1 MSDLEGIAS
10 EPLVTVQWRG
20 KVPQSVYDSVVAP
33 LKSSKQFFSVMK
45 AVLLLSAY
53 SEEYREFL
61 LREAEHVQECDE
73 SLRDVVKSLAVLK
86 SLPLSILDGE
96 PNADLG
102 SEVEEG
108 NTSEFS
114 DSHQSE
120 GYLDVSSLTSE
131 LSDVRSLCEQILS
144 QVSRS
149 ADSQQKVSSRTEQ
162 VSPSEQRLNRPA
174 PVSAVRKAAS
184 SASSGVEF
192 EEDFELEEL
201 PELED
206 ISEDSTS
213 ADSDVQQEG
222 SSVGGLLDLAVRV

>member
-1 MSDLEGIAS
+1 MSDKEGIAS

-53 SEEYREFL
+53 SEEYRDFL
-61 LREAEHVQECDE
+61 LRESEHMQECDE
-73 SLRDVVKSLAVLK
+73 SLRDVVKSLTVLK
-86 SLPLSILDGE
+86 SLPLPILDGE
-96 PNADLG
+96 YNADLG
-102 SEVEEG
+102 SEVEED

-114 DSHQSE
+114 DSPQSE
-120 GYLDVSSLTSE
+120 GSVDVSSFTSE
-131 LSDVRSLCEQILS
+131 LSEVRSLCEQILS

-149 ADSQQKVSSRTEQ
+149 ADTQHKVSSRAEQ

-184 SASSGVEF
+184 SPSSVAS

-206 ISEDSTS
+206 ISEDSIS
-213 ADSDVQQEG
+213 ADSGAQQES

>member
-1 MSDLEGIAS
+1 MSNKEGIAS

-53 SEEYREFL
+53 SEEYRDFL
-61 LREAEHVQECDE
+61 LRESEHMQECDE
-73 SLRDVVKSLAVLK
+73 SLRDVVKSLTVLK
-86 SLPLSILDGE
+86 SLPLPTLDGE

-102 SEVEEG
+102 SGVEEY
-108 NTSEFS
+108 NTLEFS
-114 DSHQSE
+114 KSSQSE
-120 GYLDVSSLTSE
+120 GSVDVSSFTSE
-131 LSDVRSLCEQILS
+131 LSEVRSLCEQILS

-149 ADSQQKVSSRTEQ
+149 ADAQHKVPSRTEQ
-162 VSPSEQRLNRPA
+162 VLPSEQRSNNRPA
-174 PVSAVRKAAS
+174 PVSAVRKAS
-184 SASSGVEF
+184 SFSVES
-192 EEDFELEEL
+192 EEDYELEEL
-201 PELED
+201 PELEE

-213 ADSDVQQEG
+213 TDSGAQQKS

>member
-1 MSDLEGIAS
+1 MSDLEGISS

-86 SLPLSILDGE
+86 SLPLPILDGE
-96 PNADLG
+96 YNADLG
-102 SEVEEG
+102 SEVEED

-114 DSHQSE
+114 DSSQSE
-120 GYLDVSSLTSE
+120 GSVDVLSFTSE
-131 LSDVRSLCEQILS
+131 LSEVRSLCEQILS

-149 ADSQQKVSSRTEQ
+149 ADFQHKVPSRIEQ

-184 SASSGVEF
+184 SPSSVEF

-213 ADSDVQQEG
+213 ADSGAQQES

>member
-1 MSDLEGIAS
+1 MSDKEGIAS

-53 SEEYREFL
+53 SEEYRDFL
-61 LREAEHVQECDE
+61 LRESEHMQECDE
-73 SLRDVVKSLAVLK
+73 SLRDVVKSLTVLK
-86 SLPLSILDGE
+86 SLPLPTLDGE

-102 SEVEEG
+102 SEVEED

-114 DSHQSE
+114 DSSQSE
-120 GYLDVSSLTSE
+120 GSVDVSSFTSE
-131 LSDVRSLCEQILS
+131 LSEVRSLCEQILS

-149 ADSQQKVSSRTEQ
+149 ADSQQKVPSRTGQ
-162 VSPSEQRLNRPA
+162 VPPSEQRLNRPA

-184 SASSGVEF
+184 SPSSVEF
-192 EEDFELEEL
+192 EEDLELEEL

-213 ADSDVQQEG
+213 ADSGAQQES

>member
-1 MSDLEGIAS
+1 MSEKEGIAS
-10 EPLVTVQWRG
+10 ESLVTVQWRG

-45 AVLLLSAY
+45 AVLLLSAC
-53 SEEYREFL
+53 SEEYRDFL
-61 LREAEHVQECDE
+61 LRESEHMQECDE
-73 SLRDVVKSLAVLK
+73 SLRDVVKSLTVLK
-86 SLPLSILDGE
+86 SLPLPVLYGE
-96 PNADLG
+96 PNADLV
-102 SEVEEG
+102 SEVEED

-114 DSHQSE
+114 NSSQSE
-120 GYLDVSSLTSE
+120 GSVDVSSLTLE
-131 LSDVRSLCEQILS
+131 LSEVRSLCEQILS

-149 ADSQQKVSSRTEQ
+149 ADSQHKVPSRTEQ
-162 VSPSEQRLNRPA
+162 VSLSDQRLNRPA

-184 SASSGVEF
+184 SLSSVESV
-192 EEDFELEEL
+192 EDFELEEL

-213 ADSDVQQEG
+213 ADSDVQQES

>member
-1 MSDLEGIAS
+1 MSEKEGIAS

-53 SEEYREFL
+53 SEEYRDFL
-61 LREAEHVQECDE
+61 LRESEHMQECDE

-86 SLPLSILDGE
+86 SLPLPILDGE
-96 PNADLG
+96 PHADLG
-102 SEVEEG
+102 SEVEED
-108 NTSEFS
+108 NTSKFS
-114 DSHQSE
+114 DSSQSE
-120 GYLDVSSLTSE
+120 GSVDVLSFTSE
-131 LSDVRSLCEQILS
+131 LSEVRSLCEQILS

-149 ADSQQKVSSRTEQ
+149 TDAQHKVPSRIEQ
-162 VSPSEQRLNRPA
+162 VSPSVARSNRPA

-184 SASSGVEF
+184 SSVES
-192 EEDFELEEL
+192 EEDLELEEL
-201 PELED
+201 PELEE

-213 ADSDVQQEG
+213 ADSDVQQES

>member
-1 MSDLEGIAS
+1 MSNKEGIAS

-53 SEEYREFL
+53 SEEYRDFL
-61 LREAEHVQECDE
+61 LRESEHMQECDE
-73 SLRDVVKSLAVLK
+73 SLRDVVKSLTVLK
-86 SLPLSILDGE
+86 SLPLPTLDGE

-102 SEVEEG
+102 SGVEEY
-108 NTSEFS
+108 NTLEFS
-114 DSHQSE
+114 KSSQSE
-120 GYLDVSSLTSE
+120 GSVDVSSFTSE
-131 LSDVRSLCEQILS
+131 LSEVRSLCEQILS

-149 ADSQQKVSSRTEQ
+149 ADAQHKVPSRTEQ

-174 PVSAVRKAAS
+174 PVSAVRKAVP
-184 SASSGVEF
+184 GGDF
-192 EEDFELEEL
+192 EELPKLEEL
-201 PELED
+201 PELEE

-213 ADSDVQQEG
+213 ADSGAQQES

>member
-1 MSDLEGIAS
+1 MSDFKGIAS

-86 SLPLSILDGE
+86 SLPLPILDGE
-96 PNADLG
+96 YNADLG
-102 SEVEEG
+102 SEVEED
-108 NTSEFS
+108 NTSKFS
-114 DSHQSE
+114 NSSQNE
-120 GYLDVSSLTSE
+120 GFVDVSSFTYE
-131 LSDVRSLCEQILS
+131 LSEIRSLCEQILS

-149 ADSQQKVSSRTEQ
+149 ADSQHKVPSSTEQ

-184 SASSGVEF
+184 SPSSVES
-192 EEDFELEEL
+192 EEDFELEEI

-213 ADSDVQQEG
+213 ADSGAQQES

>member
-1 MSDLEGIAS
+1 MSNKEGIAS

-53 SEEYREFL
+53 SEEYRDFL
-61 LREAEHVQECDE
+61 LRESEHMQECDE
-73 SLRDVVKSLAVLK
+73 SLRDVVKSLTVLK
-86 SLPLSILDGE
+86 SLPLPTLDGE

-102 SEVEEG
+102 SGVEEY
-108 NTSEFS
+108 NTLEFS
-114 DSHQSE
+114 KSSQSE
-120 GYLDVSSLTSE
+120 GSVDVSSFTSE
-131 LSDVRSLCEQILS
+131 LSEVRSLCEQILS

-149 ADSQQKVSSRTEQ
+149 ADAQHKVPSRTEQ
-162 VSPSEQRLNRPA
+162 VLPSEQRSNNRPA
-174 PVSAVRKAAS
+174 PVSAVRKAS
-184 SASSGVEF
+184 SFSVES

-201 PELED
+201 PELEE

-213 ADSDVQQEG
+213 TDSGAQQES
-222 SSVGGLLDLAVRV
+222 SSVGGLLDLAIRV

>member
-1 MSDLEGIAS
+1 MSDKEGIVS

-45 AVLLLSAY
+45 AVLLLSAC
-53 SEEYREFL
+53 SEEYRDFL
-61 LREAEHVQECDE
+61 LRESEHMQECDE
-73 SLRDVVKSLAVLK
+73 SLRDVVKSLTVLK
-86 SLPLSILDGE
+86 SLPLPILDGE
-96 PNADLG
+96 YNADLG
-102 SEVEEG
+102 SEVEED
-108 NTSEFS
+108 NTSKFS
-114 DSHQSE
+114 DSSQSE
-120 GYLDVSSLTSE
+120 GSVDVSSFTSE
-131 LSDVRSLCEQILS
+131 LSEVRSLCEQILS

-149 ADSQQKVSSRTEQ
+149 ADSQHKVPSSTEQ

-184 SASSGVEF
+184 SPSSVEF

-213 ADSDVQQEG
+213 ADSGAQQES

>member
-1 MSDLEGIAS
+1 MSDKEGIAS

-53 SEEYREFL
+53 SEEYRDFL
-61 LREAEHVQECDE
+61 LRESEHMQECDE
-73 SLRDVVKSLAVLK
+73 SLRDVVKSLTVLK
-86 SLPLSILDGE
+86 SLPLPILDGE
-96 PNADLG
+96 YNADLG
-102 SEVEEG
+102 SEVEED

-114 DSHQSE
+114 DSSQSE
-120 GYLDVSSLTSE
+120 GSVDVSSLTSE
-131 LSDVRSLCEQILS
+131 LSEVRSLCEQILS

-149 ADSQQKVSSRTEQ
+149 ADTQHKVSSRAEQ

-184 SASSGVEF
+184 SPSSVES

-213 ADSDVQQEG
+213 ADSGAQQES
-222 SSVGGLLDLAVRV
+222 SSVGGLLHLAVRV

>member
-1 MSDLEGIAS
+1 MSDKEGIDS
-10 EPLVTVQWRG
+10 EPMVTVQWRG
-20 KVPQSVYDSVVAP
+20 KIPQSVYDSVVAP

-53 SEEYREFL
+53 SEEYRDFL
-61 LREAEHVQECDE
+61 LRESEHMQECDE
-73 SLRDVVKSLAVLK
+73 SLRDIVKSLTVLK
-86 SLPLSILDGE
+86 SLPLPVLDGE

-102 SEVEEG
+102 SEVEED
-108 NTSEFS
+108 NTSKFS
-114 DSHQSE
+114 NSHQNE
-120 GYLDVSSLTSE
+120 GSVDVSSFTSE
-131 LSDVRSLCEQILS
+131 LSEVRSLCEQILS

-149 ADSQQKVSSRTEQ
+149 ADSQHKVPSSTEQ
-162 VSPSEQRLNRPA
+162 VSSSVTRSNRPA

-184 SASSGVEF
+184 SSSVEF

-201 PELED
+201 PELEE

-213 ADSDVQQEG
+213 ADSDMQQES

>member
-1 MSDLEGIAS
+1 MSDKEGIAS

-20 KVPQSVYDSVVAP
+20 KVPQSVYDSVVSP

-53 SEEYREFL
+53 SEEYRDFL
-61 LREAEHVQECDE
+61 LRESEHMQECDE
-73 SLRDVVKSLAVLK
+73 SLRDVVKSLTVLK
-86 SLPLSILDGE
+86 SLPLPVLDGE

-102 SEVEEG
+102 SEVEED

-114 DSHQSE
+114 NSSQSE
-120 GYLDVSSLTSE
+120 GSVDVSSFTSE
-131 LSDVRSLCEQILS
+131 LSEVRSLCEQILS

-149 ADSQQKVSSRTEQ
+149 ADSQYKVPSRTEH

-184 SASSGVEF
+184 SPSSVESV
-192 EEDFELEEL
+192 EDFELEEL

-213 ADSDVQQEG
+213 ADSDVQQES
-222 SSVGGLLDLAVRV
+222 SSVGGLLDLAIRV

>member
-1 MSDLEGIAS
+1 MSALEGIAS

-86 SLPLSILDGE
+86 SLPLPILDGE
-96 PNADLG
+96 YDVDLG
-102 SEVEEG
+102 SGVEED

-114 DSHQSE
+114 DSSQSE
-120 GYLDVSSLTSE
+120 GSVDVSSFTSE
-131 LSDVRSLCEQILS
+131 LSEVRSLCEQILS

-149 ADSQQKVSSRTEQ
+149 TDAQHKVPSRIEQ

-184 SASSGVEF
+184 SPSSVES

-201 PELED
+201 PELEE

-213 ADSDVQQEG
+213 ADSGAQQE
-222 SSVGGLLDLAVRV
+222 SYSVGGLLDLAVRV

>member
-1 MSDLEGIAS
+1 MSNKEGIAS

-53 SEEYREFL
+53 SEEYRDFL
-61 LREAEHVQECDE
+61 LRESEHMQECDE

-86 SLPLSILDGE
+86 SLPLPTLDGE

-102 SEVEEG
+102 SGVEEY
-108 NTSEFS
+108 NTLEFS
-114 DSHQSE
+114 KSSQSE
-120 GYLDVSSLTSE
+120 GSVDVSSFTSE
-131 LSDVRSLCEQILS
+131 LSEVRSLCEQILS

-149 ADSQQKVSSRTEQ
+149 ADAQHKVPSRTEQ
-162 VSPSEQRLNRPA
+162 VLPSEQRSNNRPA
-174 PVSAVRKAAS
+174 PVSAVRKAS
-184 SASSGVEF
+184 SFSVES

-201 PELED
+201 PELEE
-206 ISEDSTS
+206 ISEDFTST
-213 ADSDVQQEG
+213 DSGAQQES
-222 SSVGGLLDLAVRV
+222 SSVGGLLDLAIRV

>member
-1 MSDLEGIAS
+1 MSDNGGIAS

-20 KVPQSVYDSVVAP
+20 KVPQSVYDSVVEP

-53 SEEYREFL
+53 SEDYREFL
-61 LREAEHVQECDE
+61 LREAEHVQECDD
-73 SLRDVVKSLAVLK
+73 SLRDVVKSLSLLK
-86 SLPLSILDGE
+86 SLPLPILEGE
-96 PNADLG
+96 FNSDLG
-102 SEVEEG
+102 SVAEED
-108 NTSEFS
+108 NIS
-114 DSHQSE
+114 DSFDSSQNE
-120 GYLDVSSLTSE
+120 GSVDVSSFTSE
-131 LSDVRSLCEQILS
+131 LSEVRSLCEQILS

-149 ADSQQKVSSRTEQ
+149 DTSQHKVPSRTEQ
-162 VSPSEQRLNRPA
+162 VSLSDQRLNRPA

-184 SASSGVEF
+184 SPSSVESV
-192 EEDFELEEL
+192 EDFELEEL

-213 ADSDVQQEG
+213 ADSDVQQES

>member
-45 AVLLLSAY
+45 AVLLLSAC
-53 SEEYREFL
+53 SEEYRDFL
-61 LREAEHVQECDE
+61 LRESEHMQECDE

-86 SLPLSILDGE
+86 SLPLPILDGE
-96 PNADLG
+96 YNADLG
-102 SEVEEG
+102 SEVEED

-114 DSHQSE
+114 DSSQSE
-120 GYLDVSSLTSE
+120 GSVDVLSFTSE
-131 LSDVRSLCEQILS
+131 LSEVRSLCEQILS

-149 ADSQQKVSSRTEQ
+149 ADSQHKVSSRTSQ

-213 ADSDVQQEG
+213 ADSDVQQES

>member
-1 MSDLEGIAS
+1 MSDKEGIAS

-53 SEEYREFL
+53 SEEYRDFL
-61 LREAEHVQECDE
+61 LRESEHMRECDE
-73 SLRDVVKSLAVLK
+73 SLRDVVKSLTVLK
-86 SLPLSILDGE
+86 SLPLPVLDGE
-96 PNADLG
+96 LNTGLV
-102 SEVEEG
+102 SEVEED

-114 DSHQSE
+114 NSSHSE
-120 GYLDVSSLTSE
+120 GSVDVSSFTSE
-131 LSDVRSLCEQILS
+131 LSEVRSLCEQILS

-149 ADSQQKVSSRTEQ
+149 ADAQHKVSSRTEQ

-184 SASSGVEF
+184 SSSVEF

-201 PELED
+201 PELEE

-213 ADSDVQQEG
+213 ADSDVQQES

>member
-1 MSDLEGIAS
+1 MSDKEGIAS

-53 SEEYREFL
+53 SEEYRDFL
-61 LREAEHVQECDE
+61 LRESEHMQECDE
-73 SLRDVVKSLAVLK
+73 SLRDVVKSLTVLK
-86 SLPLSILDGE
+86 SLPLPTLDGE

-102 SEVEEG
+102 SGVEED

-114 DSHQSE
+114 DSSQSE
-120 GYLDVSSLTSE
+120 GSVDVLSFTSE
-131 LSDVRSLCEQILS
+131 LSEVRFLCEQILS

-149 ADSQQKVSSRTEQ
+149 DDAQHKVLLRTEQ

-184 SASSGVEF
+184 SPSSVAS

-201 PELED
+201 PELEE

-213 ADSDVQQEG
+213 ADSGAQQES

>member
-1 MSDLEGIAS
+1 MSDKEGIAS

-45 AVLLLSAY
+45 AVLLLSAC
-53 SEEYREFL
+53 SEEYRDFL
-61 LREAEHVQECDE
+61 LRESEHMQECDE

-86 SLPLSILDGE
+86 SLPLPTLDGE
-96 PNADLG
+96 YNADLG
-102 SEVEEG
+102 SEVEED
-108 NTSEFS
+108 NTSKFS
-114 DSHQSE
+114 DSSQSE
-120 GYLDVSSLTSE
+120 GSVDVLSFTSE
-131 LSDVRSLCEQILS
+131 LSEVRSLCEQILS

-149 ADSQQKVSSRTEQ
+149 TDAQHKVPSRIEQ

-184 SASSGVEF
+184 SSVAS

-201 PELED
+201 PELEE
-206 ISEDSTS
+206 ISEDSIS
-213 ADSDVQQEG
+213 ADSDVQQES

>member
-1 MSDLEGIAS
+1 MSDKECIAS
-10 EPLVTVQWRG
+10 EPLVNVQWRG

-86 SLPLSILDGE
+86 SLPLPILDGE
-96 PNADLG
+96 YNADLG
-102 SEVEEG
+102 SEVEED
-108 NTSEFS
+108 NTSELS
-114 DSHQSE
+114 DSSQSE
-120 GYLDVSSLTSE
+120 GSVDVSSLTSE
-131 LSDVRSLCEQILS
+131 LSEVRSLCEQILS

-149 ADSQQKVSSRTEQ
+149 ADSQQKVPSRTEQ
-162 VSPSEQRLNRPA
+162 VSPSEQRSNHPA
-174 PVSAVRKAAS
+174 PVSAVRKVAS
-184 SASSGVEF
+184 SSVES

-201 PELED
+201 PELEE

-213 ADSDVQQEG
+213 DDSDVQQES
-222 SSVGGLLDLAVRV
+222 SSVGGLLDLAIRV

>member
-1 MSDLEGIAS
+1 MSDFKGIAS

-53 SEEYREFL
+53 SEEYRDFL
-61 LREAEHVQECDE
+61 LRESEHMQECDE
-73 SLRDVVKSLAVLK
+73 SLRDVVKSLTVLK
-86 SLPLSILDGE
+86 SLPLPVLDGE

-102 SEVEEG
+102 SEVEED

-114 DSHQSE
+114 DSSQSE
-120 GYLDVSSLTSE
+120 GSVDVSSFTSE
-131 LSDVRSLCEQILS
+131 LSDVRFLCEQILS
-144 QVSRS
+144 QVSRFT
-149 ADSQQKVSSRTEQ
+149 DSQQKVPSRVEQ

-184 SASSGVEF
+184 SPSSVES
-192 EEDFELEEL
+192 EEDFELEEI

-213 ADSDVQQEG
+213 ADSGAQQES
-222 SSVGGLLDLAVRV
+222 SSVGGLFDLAMRV

>member
-1 MSDLEGIAS
+1 MSDKEGIDS
-10 EPLVTVQWRG
+10 EPMVTVQWRG
-20 KVPQSVYDSVVAP
+20 KIPQSVYDSVVAP

-53 SEEYREFL
+53 SEEYRDFL
-61 LREAEHVQECDE
+61 LRESEHMQECDD
-73 SLRDVVKSLAVLK
+73 SLRDVVKSLTVLK
-86 SLPLSILDGE
+86 SIPLPVLDGE
-96 PNADLG
+96 PNTDLG
-102 SEVEEG
+102 SEVEED

-114 DSHQSE
+114 KSSQSE
-120 GYLDVSSLTSE
+120 VSVDVSSFTSE

-149 ADSQQKVSSRTEQ
+149 ADAQHKVPSRVEQ
-162 VSPSEQRLNRPA
+162 VSLSEQRLNRPA
-174 PVSAVRKAAS
+174 PVSAVRKVAAS
-184 SASSGVEF
+184 SPSSVES

-213 ADSDVQQEG
+213 ADSDVQQES

>member
-53 SEEYREFL
+53 SEEYRDFL
-61 LREAEHVQECDE
+61 LRESEHMQECDE
-73 SLRDVVKSLAVLK
+73 SLRDVVKSLTVLK
-86 SLPLSILDGE
+86 SLPLPTLDGE

-102 SEVEEG
+102 SGVEEY
-108 NTSEFS
+108 NTLEFS
-114 DSHQSE
+114 KSSQSE
-120 GYLDVSSLTSE
+120 GSVDVSSFTSE
-131 LSDVRSLCEQILS
+131 LSEVRSLCEQILS

-149 ADSQQKVSSRTEQ
+149 ADAQHKVPSRTEQ
-162 VSPSEQRLNRPA
+162 VLPSEQRSNNRPA
-174 PVSAVRKAAS
+174 PVSAVRKAS
-184 SASSGVEF
+184 SFSVES

-201 PELED
+201 PELEE
-206 ISEDSTS
+206 ISEDFTST
-213 ADSDVQQEG
+213 DSGAQQES
-222 SSVGGLLDLAVRV
+222 SSVGGLLDLAIRV

>member
-1 MSDLEGIAS
+1 MSDKEGITS

-86 SLPLSILDGE
+86 SLPLPILDGE
-96 PNADLG
+96 YNADLG
-102 SEVEEG
+102 SEVEED
-108 NTSEFS
+108 NTLKFS
-114 DSHQSE
+114 DSSQSE
-120 GYLDVSSLTSE
+120 GSVDVLSFTSE
-131 LSDVRSLCEQILS
+131 LSEVRSLCEQILS

-149 ADSQQKVSSRTEQ
+149 ADSQHKVPSSTEQ

-184 SASSGVEF
+184 SSVES

-201 PELED
+201 PELEE

-213 ADSDVQQEG
+213 ADSGAQQES

>member
-1 MSDLEGIAS
+1 MSNKEGIAS

-53 SEEYREFL
+53 SEEYRDFL
-61 LREAEHVQECDE
+61 LRESEHMQECDE
-73 SLRDVVKSLAVLK
+73 SLRDVVKSLTVLK
-86 SLPLSILDGE
+86 SLPLPTLDGE

-102 SEVEEG
+102 SGVEEY
-108 NTSEFS
+108 NTLEFS
-114 DSHQSE
+114 KSSQSE
-120 GYLDVSSLTSE
+120 GSVDVSSFTSE
-131 LSDVRSLCEQILS
+131 LSEVRSLCEQILS

-149 ADSQQKVSSRTEQ
+149 ADAQHKVPSRTEQ
-162 VSPSEQRLNRPA
+162 VLPSEQRSNNRPA
-174 PVSAVRKAAS
+174 PVSAVRKAS
-184 SASSGVEF
+184 SFSVES

-201 PELED
+201 PELEE

-213 ADSDVQQEG
+213 TDSGAQQKS

>member
-1 MSDLEGIAS
+1 MSDFEGIAS

-53 SEEYREFL
+53 SEEYRDFL
-61 LREAEHVQECDE
+61 LRESEHMQECDE

-86 SLPLSILDGE
+86 SLPLPILDGE
-96 PNADLG
+96 YNADLV
-102 SEVEEG
+102 SEVEED

-114 DSHQSE
+114 DSSQNE
-120 GYLDVSSLTSE
+120 GFVDVSSFTSE
-131 LSDVRSLCEQILS
+131 LSEVRSLCEQILS

-149 ADSQQKVSSRTEQ
+149 ADSQHKVPSSTEQ

-184 SASSGVEF
+184 SPSSVEF

-206 ISEDSTS
+206 ISEDSIS
-213 ADSDVQQEG
+213 ADSDVPQES

>member
-61 LREAEHVQECDE
+61 LRESEHMQECDE

-86 SLPLSILDGE
+86 SLPLPVLDGE

-102 SEVEEG
+102 SEVDED
-108 NTSEFS
+108 NTSKFS
-114 DSHQSE
+114 NSHQNE
-120 GYLDVSSLTSE
+120 GSVDVLSFTSE
-131 LSDVRSLCEQILS
+131 LSEVRSLCEQILS

-149 ADSQQKVSSRTEQ
+149 ADSQQKVLSSTEQ

-174 PVSAVRKAAS
+174 PVSAVRKVAS
-184 SASSGVEF
+184 SSVEF

-213 ADSDVQQEG
+213 ADSGAQQES

>member
-1 MSDLEGIAS
+1 MSNKEGIAS

-53 SEEYREFL
+53 SEEYRDFL
-61 LREAEHVQECDE
+61 LRESEHMQECDE
-73 SLRDVVKSLAVLK
+73 SLRDVVKSLTVLK
-86 SLPLSILDGE
+86 SLPLPNLDGE

-102 SEVEEG
+102 SGVEEY
-108 NTSEFS
+108 NTLEFS
-114 DSHQSE
+114 KSSQSE
-120 GYLDVSSLTSE
+120 GSVDVSSFTSE
-131 LSDVRSLCEQILS
+131 ISEVRSLCEQILS

-149 ADSQQKVSSRTEQ
+149 ADAQHKVPSRTEQ
-162 VSPSEQRLNRPA
+162 VSPSEQRSNNRPA
-174 PVSAVRKAAS
+174 PVSAVRKAS
-184 SASSGVEF
+184 SFSVES

-201 PELED
+201 PELEE

-213 ADSDVQQEG
+213 TDSGAQQES
-222 SSVGGLLDLAVRV
+222 SSVGGLLDLAIRV

>member
-1 MSDLEGIAS
+1 MSNKEGIAS

-53 SEEYREFL
+53 SEEYRDFL
-61 LREAEHVQECDE
+61 LRESEHMQECDE
-73 SLRDVVKSLAVLK
+73 SLRDVVKSLTVLK
-86 SLPLSILDGE
+86 SLPLPTLDGE

-102 SEVEEG
+102 SGVEEY
-108 NTSEFS
+108 NTLEFS
-114 DSHQSE
+114 KSSQSE
-120 GYLDVSSLTSE
+120 GSVDVSSLTSE
-131 LSDVRSLCEQILS
+131 LSEVRSLCEQILS

-149 ADSQQKVSSRTEQ
+149 ADAQYKVSSKIEQ

-174 PVSAVRKAAS
+174 PVSVVRKVAAS
-184 SASSGVEF
+184 SSVES
-192 EEDFELEEL
+192 EEDFELDEL

-213 ADSDVQQEG
+213 ADSSAQQES

>member
-1 MSDLEGIAS
+1 MSDKEGITS

-86 SLPLSILDGE
+86 SLPLPILDGE
-96 PNADLG
+96 YNADLG
-102 SEVEEG
+102 SEVEED

-114 DSHQSE
+114 DSSQSE
-120 GYLDVSSLTSE
+120 GSVDVLSFTSE
-131 LSDVRSLCEQILS
+131 LSEVRSLCEQILS

-149 ADSQQKVSSRTEQ
+149 ADSQHKVPLSTEQ

-174 PVSAVRKAAS
+174 PVSAVRKAA
-184 SASSGVEF
+184 ASSSSSVGS

-213 ADSDVQQEG
+213 DDSDVQNES

>member
-1 MSDLEGIAS
+1 MSALEGIAS

-86 SLPLSILDGE
+86 SLPLPILDGE
-96 PNADLG
+96 YNADLG
-102 SEVEEG
+102 SDVEED

-114 DSHQSE
+114 DSSQSE
-120 GYLDVSSLTSE
+120 GSVDVSSFTSE
-131 LSDVRSLCEQILS
+131 LSEVRSLCEQILS

-149 ADSQQKVSSRTEQ
+149 TDAQHKVPSRIEQ
-162 VSPSEQRLNRPA
+162 VSPNEQRLNRPA
-174 PVSAVRKAAS
+174 PVSVVRKAVP
-184 SASSGVEF
+184 GGDF
-192 EEDFELEEL
+192 EELPKLEEL
-201 PELED
+201 PELEE

-213 ADSDVQQEG
+213 ADSGAQQES

>member
-1 MSDLEGIAS
+1 MSDKEGIAS

-61 LREAEHVQECDE
+61 LRESEHVQECDE

-86 SLPLSILDGE
+86 SLPLPILDGE
-96 PNADLG
+96 YNADLV
-102 SEVEEG
+102 SEVEED

-114 DSHQSE
+114 DSSQSE
-120 GYLDVSSLTSE
+120 GSVDVLSFTSE
-131 LSDVRSLCEQILS
+131 LSEVRSLCEQILS

-149 ADSQQKVSSRTEQ
+149 ADFQHKVPSSTEQ

-184 SASSGVEF
+184 SPSSVEF

-213 ADSDVQQEG
+213 ADSGAQQES

>member
-1 MSDLEGIAS
+1 MSDKEGIAS

-45 AVLLLSAY
+45 AVLLLSAC
-53 SEEYREFL
+53 SEEYRDFL
-61 LREAEHVQECDE
+61 LRESEHMQECDE

-86 SLPLSILDGE
+86 SLPLPTLDGE
-96 PNADLG
+96 YNADLG
-102 SEVEEG
+102 SEVEED

-114 DSHQSE
+114 DSSQSE
-120 GYLDVSSLTSE
+120 GSVDVLSFTSE
-131 LSDVRSLCEQILS
+131 LSEVRSLCEQILS

-149 ADSQQKVSSRTEQ
+149 ADSQHKVPSSTEQ
-162 VSPSEQRLNRPA
+162 VSPSEQRLNRPV

-184 SASSGVEF
+184 SSVAS

-201 PELED
+201 PELEE
-206 ISEDSTS
+206 ISEDSIS
-213 ADSDVQQEG
+213 ADSDVPQES
-222 SSVGGLLDLAVRV
+222 SSVGGLFDLAMRV

>member
-1 MSDLEGIAS
+1 MSDKEGIAS

-53 SEEYREFL
+53 SEEYRDFL
-61 LREAEHVQECDE
+61 LRESEHMQECDE
-73 SLRDVVKSLAVLK
+73 SLRDVVKSLTVLK
-86 SLPLSILDGE
+86 SLPLPVLDGE
-96 PNADLG
+96 SYADLG
-102 SEVEEG
+102 SEVEED

-114 DSHQSE
+114 DSSQSE
-120 GYLDVSSLTSE
+120 GSVDVSSFTSE
-131 LSDVRSLCEQILS
+131 LSEVRSLCEQILS

-149 ADSQQKVSSRTEQ
+149 ANSQHKVSS
-162 VSPSEQRLNRPA
+162 SEQRLNRPT

-184 SASSGVEF
+184 SSSVES

-213 ADSDVQQEG
+213 ADSGAQQES
-222 SSVGGLLDLAVRV
+222 SSVGGLLDLAIRV